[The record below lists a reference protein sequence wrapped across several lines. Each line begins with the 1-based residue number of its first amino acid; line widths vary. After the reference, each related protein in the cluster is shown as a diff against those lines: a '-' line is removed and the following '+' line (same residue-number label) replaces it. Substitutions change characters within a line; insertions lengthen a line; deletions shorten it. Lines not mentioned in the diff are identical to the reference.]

1 MSSFTLSGLPGELQW
16 KNQPVDSKV
25 EFGTLTIGAGE
36 LTDWFIDPSGVVNK
50 GNAPIALFAP
60 PDEQFTLRARVSVD
74 FEATFDAGVL
84 FVYES
89 ETSWAKLCFEL
100 SPQGKPMVVS
110 VVTKGSSDDC
120 NSLPIEGSSI
130 YLRVARQGQA
140 FAFHYSLDG
149 RVWNL
154 VRYFSL
160 GALSNLQMGLSSQ
173 APTGTRCS
181 ATFAEVEYR
190 QGALKDIR
198 STD

>member
-25 EFGTLTIGAGE
+25 EFGTLTIVAGE

>member
-25 EFGTLTIGAGE
+25 EFGTLTIVAGE

-154 VRYFSL
+154 VRYISL